1 MHFVSDYFLFFA
13 KTFTLVIAI
22 LITILGIIWL
32 SKSKESLANKIKVK
46 HLNKKLD
53 EIRTSLQQSTF
64 SKAQLKQSKK
74 QRKVSKTQITKKDRK
89 KIFYIEF
96 NGDYRAAEAN
106 ELREKITALLTI
118 AKPEDEVVIKL
129 ESGGGL
135 VHAYGLCASQLVRL
149 RQRNIH
155 LTAIIDKVAASG
167 GYLMASVADTIIAAP
182 FAIIGS
188 IGVLVQVP
196 NFHRFLK
203 EHNIDFEQLSAG
215 EYKRTLTLFGENT
228 DKGREKL
235 QEEIDETHKLFK
247 QFVTTYR
254 PKLDIAK
261 VSTGE
266 FWFGS
271 QALDLQLIDKIDTS
285 DDYLLAASEQA
296 DVYEIIYKSA
306 KSLPAKL
313 FGAASNIF
321 HSKVWYK

>member
-1 MHFVSDYFLFFA
+1 MHFLNDYFLFFA
-13 KTFTLVIAI
+13 KTFTFVIAI
-22 LITILGIIWL
+22 LITIVGVIAL
-32 SKSKESLANKIKVK
+32 SKKKELLIHKIKIK
-46 HLNKKLD
+46 HLNKKFD
-53 EIRTSLQQSTF
+53 EICTHLQQDTF
-64 SKAQLKQSKK
+64 SKTQLKQSKK
-74 QRKVSKTQITKKDRK
+74 QQKALKEQLNKKNRK

-106 ELREKITALLTI
+106 ELREKITAILTI

-149 RQRNIH
+149 RQRNIQ

-167 GYLMASVADTIIAAP
+167 GYLMASVANHIIAAP

-188 IGVLVQVP
+188 IGVLVQLP
-196 NFHRFLK
+196 NFHRLLK

-215 EYKRTLTLFGENT
+215 EYKRTLTLFGENN

-254 PKLDIAK
+254 PQLDIAK
-261 VSTGE
+261 VATGE

-271 QALDLQLIDKIDTS
+271 QAQELQLIDKIGTS
-285 DDYLLAASEQA
+285 DDYLLTASEHA
-296 DVYEIIYKSA
+296 DIYEITYKSA

-313 FGAASNIF
+313 LGAAGNIVHNKF
-321 HSKVWYK
+321 W